1 MSYSADQPSSLSFY
15 LGQCVTGMSH
25 DDGRADDAMTAR
37 MIMVMMMMMATL
49 IGIVVDMTPKQVAF
63 SRTRNTAS
71 SCPDPQVLNAKSGR
85 PHI

>member
-1 MSYSADQPSSLSFY
+1 
-15 LGQCVTGMSH
+15 MSH

-37 MIMVMMMMMATL
+37 MTMVMMMMATL

-63 SRTRNTAS
+63 SRTRNAAS